1 MQSLELESELES
13 DTSSINE
20 GMTGSGGHH
29 MPMMVTN
36 SGGTSNM
43 PASREQLEKRIDS
56 LLQENRVLKMEIET
70 DRMRIKSLQEEN
82 KELRKASVSIQVLS
96 HSYNLFYS
104 ILFKT
109 FIYILFHWDSAVVLS
124 IIICL
129 KKSYNFISWFSV
141 LIMIITK
148 LI

>member
-20 GMTGSGGHH
+20 GMTGSGGHHH

-96 HSYNLFYS
+96 HSYN
-104 ILFKT
+104 
-109 FIYILFHWDSAVVLS
+109 
-124 IIICL
+124 
-129 KKSYNFISWFSV
+129 FISWYSDLDYLKTNNF
-141 LIMIITK
+141 
-148 LI
+148 

>member
-29 MPMMVTN
+29 HMPMMVAN
-36 SGGTSNM
+36 SSGTSNM

-96 HSYNLFYS
+96 HSYNLFYL
-104 ILFKT
+104 ILFRA
-109 FIYILFHWDSAVVLS
+109 FIYILFIFDT
-124 IIICL
+124 
-129 KKSYNFISWFSV
+129 IS
-141 LIMIITK
+141 
-148 LI
+148 

>member
-29 MPMMVTN
+29 HMPMMVAN
-36 SGGTSNM
+36 SSGTSNM

-96 HSYNLFYS
+96 HSYNLFYL
-104 ILFKT
+104 ILFRA
-109 FIYILFHWDSAVVLS
+109 FIYILFIFDTISVAQISLRFNCRFIHYHLFKN
-124 IIICL
+124 L
-129 KKSYNFISWFSV
+129 NNFIS
-141 LIMIITK
+141 
-148 LI
+148 